1 MQGDECMKKIIMMIG
16 VLILLVGSFTIQVPN
31 VKAVDKNKGLAKLTN
46 GKITTGKKTLKITWK
61 KDKQISKYAIYK
73 AGSKYATKKKIA
85 TTKKASFTDKHPGKN
100 HYANY
105 YKVVG
110 LDKRGKK
117 KKQLEVS
124 LNEQLFGESMVI
136 FSPQDDQARI
146 NKKMDAIYKKQKDAQ
161 FGPDRFG
168 VYFLPGDYTKG
179 QPNHVY
185 NIGYYTSINGL
196 GAVPTQTKLANVASP
211 AALPD
216 NNGTCNFWIS
226 MENFQ
231 ITNKKPTTAFEDQFN
246 YGASQAAP
254 LRRMQVDR
262 PAELDWHKGW
272 VSGGFISDSVYK
284 QKVGSETQQQYYVR
298 NSQLDKSW
306 YGTTINGVLQGTK
319 GAPTSNWEQSP
330 EETVVTNIKKTPV
343 VREKPFLYLNN
354 QHQYKVFV
362 PGLQKNTAGVTWKK
376 NSIGK
381 GKSLDL
387 KKNFYVAKASKDN
400 ATTLNKAL
408 KQGKNLFFTP
418 GVYKIDQTL
427 KVTKPNTVILGTGL
441 ATLENKSK
449 GGAIKVADVD
459 GVTLAGLLIDQET
472 SSKTFVQ
479 IGDKNAHKNHKNNPT
494 LLTDVFLRVG
504 GTKDIKTSAN
514 TVVEVNSNDVI
525 GDDLWIWRADHS
537 QGVGWTKNE
546 TDYGM
551 IVNGDRVTM
560 YGLFNEHHQKY
571 QLLWNGEYGSTYFYQ
586 SESPYD
592 PQKQSD
598 WMSHNGKVKGYAS
611 YKVSNQVKHHLA
623 QGIGVYGVFVAT
635 NGAPMEMENGVE
647 VPNRPDVKVI
657 NACTIELGGS
667 DDPDRAVNHVIN
679 GTGISTKEIRRPF
692 ILKYVNGKSTLPDGS
707 VVDGK

>member
-1 MQGDECMKKIIMMIG
+1 
-16 VLILLVGSFTIQVPN
+16 
-31 VKAVDKNKGLAKLTN
+31 
-46 GKITTGKKTLKITWK
+46 
-61 KDKQISKYAIYK
+61 
-73 AGSKYATKKKIA
+73 
-85 TTKKASFTDKHPGKN
+85 
-100 HYANY
+100 
-105 YKVVG
+105 
-110 LDKRGKK
+110 
-117 KKQLEVS
+117 
-124 LNEQLFGESMVI
+124 
-136 FSPQDDQARI
+136 
-146 NKKMDAIYKKQKDAQ
+146 
-161 FGPDRFG
+161 
-168 VYFLPGDYTKG
+168 
-179 QPNHVY
+179 
-185 NIGYYTSINGL
+185 
-196 GAVPTQTKLANVASP
+196 
-211 AALPD
+211 
-216 NNGTCNFWIS
+216 
-226 MENFQ
+226 
-231 ITNKKPTTAFEDQFN
+231 
-246 YGASQAAP
+246 
-254 LRRMQVDR
+254 
-262 PAELDWHKGW
+262 
-272 VSGGFISDSVYK
+272 
-284 QKVGSETQQQYYVR
+284 
-298 NSQLDKSW
+298 
-306 YGTTINGVLQGTK
+306 
-319 GAPTSNWEQSP
+319 
-330 EETVVTNIKKTPV
+330 
-343 VREKPFLYLNN
+343 NN

-387 KKNFYVAKASKDN
+387 KKDFYVAKASKDN

-667 DDPDRAVNHVIN
+667 DDPDRAVNHV
-679 GTGISTKEIRRPF
+679 
-692 ILKYVNGKSTLPDGS
+692 
-707 VVDGK
+707 